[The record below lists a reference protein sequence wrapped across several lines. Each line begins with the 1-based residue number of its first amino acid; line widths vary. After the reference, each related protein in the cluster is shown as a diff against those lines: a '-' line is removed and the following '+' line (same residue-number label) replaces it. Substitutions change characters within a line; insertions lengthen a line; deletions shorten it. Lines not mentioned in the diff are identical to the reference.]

1 MLKQRDSNVDSDK
14 NQMKKQ
20 LNVERKKVID
30 IEQKQ
35 KEYEMDI
42 EKLKNKHVS
51 DMLEKDDK
59 IIKMTRETRDL
70 EKKVKEQTQALL

>member
-1 MLKQRDSNVDSDK
+1 
-14 NQMKKQ
+14 MKKQ

-30 IEQKQ
+30 VEQKY
-35 KEYEMDI
+35 KEYET
-42 EKLKNKHVS
+42 ELERLKNKHVS

-70 EKKVKEQTQALL
+70 EKKIKEQT